1 MEVCDEYIS
10 KLQMLNSGGF
20 LDSAEQVWNLDET
33 AFHTSELFDKVVGI
47 KGMKQIPS
55 QYNGN
60 AKECVT
66 VLPFGNAGGL
76 QLKFLAL
83 YAGKLHLQSR
93 LEDTHNMCY
102 QAVNDSGYMDQLI
115 FANYI
120 KKVVFPAMKSMKNVI
135 FVDGHFSHIN
145 NLLLV
150 RYCREFFEETGTRV
164 EVFCFPAGQTC
175 RLQPFDV
182 SSLVQ

>member
-10 KLQMLNSGGF
+10 KLQVLNSGGF

-33 AFHTSELFDKVVGI
+33 AFQTSELFDKVVGI
-47 KGMKQIPS
+47 KGLKQIPS

-66 VLPFGNAGGL
+66 VLPCGNAAGL

-93 LEDTHNMCY
+93 LEDTHSMCY
-102 QAVNDSGYMDQLI
+102 QAVNESGYMDQLI

-120 KKVVFPAMKSMKNVI
+120 KKVVFPAMTSMKVSSDTGAHDVI
-135 FVDGHFSHIN
+135 FDTMVKLLYLWRHTSHDKNERFVSYLAFVLTECDI
-145 NLLLV
+145 
-150 RYCREFFEETGTRV
+150 GS
-164 EVFCFPAGQTC
+164 
-175 RLQPFDV
+175 LQPHK
-182 SSLVQ
+182 